1 MGAFVVTES
10 DVSVRGDPL
19 QEFLSATDRIVDAPL
34 LTESDYVQNVLDFA
48 NTKNP
53 ADLHALRTMLV
64 SGVKLQGQVYFDAL
78 EGHLNPHLLVLRER
92 LEKQLETI
100 KTDTRKARADL
111 AEEVRRAGERIAIR
125 PSYIVTKSG
134 VEVFYRHFP
143 ADLEAA
149 IGYALRLLLDPT
161 RGYGSDLCRCKLAE
175 CGRFFLAIKPPTGRP
190 RRDYC
195 CEEHLEAAREKSSV
209 DRVRAFRAREK
220 AKASRRRHRVGKL

>member
-1 MGAFVVTES
+1 VGAFVVTES

-19 QEFLSATDRIVDAPL
+19 QEFLSATDGIVDAPL
-34 LTESDYVQNVLDFA
+34 LTESDYVRNVLEFA

-53 ADLHALRTMLV
+53 AYLHALRTMLI

-78 EGHLNPHLLVLRER
+78 EGHLNPHLLALAER

-100 KTDTRKARADL
+100 RTNTRKARADL
-111 AEEVRRAGERIAIR
+111 ADEVRRAGERIAIR

-149 IGYALRLLLDPT
+149 IGYALLLLLDPT

-175 CGRFFLAIKPPTGRP
+175 CGRFFPAIKPPTGRP

-195 CEEHLEAAREKSSV
+195 CAEHLEAAREKSSV
-209 DRVRAFRAREK
+209 DRVRAFRERQK
-220 AKASRRRHRVGKL
+220 AKASRRRHRAGRL

>member
-149 IGYALRLLLDPT
+149 IGYALLLLLDPT

>member
-1 MGAFVVTES
+1 MVTES

-19 QEFLSATDRIVDAPL
+19 QEFLSATDGIVDAPL

-53 ADLHALRTMLV
+53 ADLHALRTTLV

-100 KTDTRKARADL
+100 RTDTRKARADL

-149 IGYALRLLLDPT
+149 IGYALLLLLDPT

>member
-1 MGAFVVTES
+1 MVTETDS
-10 DVSVRGDPL
+10 CAQSDPL
-19 QEFLSATDRIVDAPL
+19 QHFLSATDGVVDAPL
-34 LTESDYVQNVLDFA
+34 LTESDYVQNVLELA
-48 NTKNP
+48 NTRKP

-64 SGVKLQGQVYFDAL
+64 SGVKLQGQVYFHAL
-78 EGHLNPHLLVLRER
+78 QGQLNPHLLALHER
-92 LEKQLETI
+92 LEKQVETI
-100 KTDTRKARADL
+100 RTDTRKARADL

-125 PSYIVTKSG
+125 PSYIVTNSG
-134 VEVFYRHFP
+134 VEVSYRHFP

-149 IGYALRLLLDPT
+149 IGYALLLLLDPT

-209 DRVRAFRAREK
+209 DRVRAFREREK